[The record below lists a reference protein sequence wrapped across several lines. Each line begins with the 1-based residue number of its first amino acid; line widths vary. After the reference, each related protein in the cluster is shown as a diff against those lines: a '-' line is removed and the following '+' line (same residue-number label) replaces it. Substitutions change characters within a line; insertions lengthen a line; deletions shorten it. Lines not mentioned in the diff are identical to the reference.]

1 MGAVNR
7 KIKRQEIEKQNNLET
22 VITGEQVNRRTG
34 EQNNRRTRK
43 QANRRTG
50 EQQNR
55 ITLKQGNKRTK
66 EQGNKRSGK
75 QRNLEIPVTKDKC
88 VMLQCK
94 LFLY

>member
-1 MGAVNR
+1 MEKKEKEKRINKKQEHMGTENRNTWELKTGTHGSCKQEHMGAVNR

-50 EQQNR
+50 EQQN
-55 ITLKQGNKRTK
+55 
-66 EQGNKRSGK
+66 
-75 QRNLEIPVTKDKC
+75 
-88 VMLQCK
+88 
-94 LFLY
+94 

>member
-55 ITLKQGNKRTK
+55 IT
-66 EQGNKRSGK
+66 
-75 QRNLEIPVTKDKC
+75 
-88 VMLQCK
+88 
-94 LFLY
+94 